1 MPRIIGE
8 IEPFPGASEA
18 EVQQIMSDTCAIK
31 SQEIIMKSFGIPAD
45 EFNLTNEAFVKGYY
59 APGEG
64 TYPENVG
71 RLLNDHGIATHTETS
86 ANIYDLMDEL
96 AKGHKVI
103 VGVDADELWNPSFAN
118 KVADFFSET
127 PNHALIVT
135 GIDTSDPNDI
145 KVILT
150 DPGSGDVAK
159 VYSVDDFM
167 DAWQDSDCFF
177 VATEEAPPSQ
187 FDPGMINFDYDLG
200 HIPYVA
206 GMDFDLFSNYLVP
219 EMDIFLNDIRFDA
232 ESIQAENVYN
242 HMNNIFNAF
251 SEGGFDSNDFNQQLH
266 DMLHDFSGKIDADVC
281 DIVDF
286 A

>member
-18 EVQQIMSDTCAIK
+18 EIQQVMCDTCAIK
-31 SQEIIMKSFGIPAD
+31 SQEIIMKSFGIPVDELSLAD
-45 EFNLTNEAFVKGYY
+45 EAFVKGYY

-71 RLLNDHGIATHTETS
+71 RLLNDHGIPTHTETG

-135 GIDTSDPNDI
+135 GIDTSDPNDV

-150 DPGSGDVAK
+150 DPGTGDVAK
-159 VYSVDDFM
+159 IYSVDDFM

-177 VATEEAPPSQ
+177 VATEYAPPSQ

-200 HIPYVA
+200 HIPFVG

-219 EMDIFLNDIRFDA
+219 EMDMFLNDMRFDA
-232 ESIQAENVYN
+232 EYMQAENVYS

-266 DMLHDFSGKIDADVC
+266 DMLHDFSDNIDTDV
-281 DIVDF
+281 VDF